1 MRASAIRG
9 LGLGLLFLSGL
20 TPSLRA
26 ADTQPVFLYS
36 RYFNAQGEARYL
48 PDGNFKDVLQ
58 RLGKDF
64 AVRVHDQPLTAET
77 LAGVKMVMIAN
88 PSDQAVANHPR
99 PHHFAAADVAALQ
112 RFVENGGALIVL
124 GNQENHNLETED
136 TNRLLRQF
144 GLQFTNRYTDAKL
157 LPLPKETPVIG
168 GLRWGY
174 YTGNQILIEAQHAA
188 RPRALVNNDLHV
200 NPAQGPRDAPGALLA
215 VAEPGRGRVIVVTDA
230 GWLCDW
236 AFEEKGVGGV
246 ALHGQDNWEIFHRL
260 VRWAGQMN

>member
-1 MRASAIRG
+1 MYNLFVRCLLWGTVFATG
-9 LGLGLLFLSGL
+9 LAPVL
-20 TPSLRA
+20 TA
-26 ADTQPVFLYS
+26 AETKPVFLYS
-36 RYFNAQGEARYL
+36 RHFNAQGEARYL
-48 PDGNFKDVLQ
+48 PEGNFKDVLQ

-64 AVRVHDQPLTAET
+64 TVRVHAQPLTAGT
-77 LAGVKMVMIAN
+77 LTGVKVVMIAN
-88 PSDQAVANHPR
+88 PSDLAVPGNPP
-99 PHHFAAADVAALQ
+99 PHHFSTADVAALQ
-112 RFVENGGALIVL
+112 QFVANGGALIVL

-157 LPLPKETPVIG
+157 LPLPKEMPIIG

-188 RPRALVNNDLHV
+188 KPRALVTNDL
-200 NPAQGPRDAPGALLA
+200 NIKPAQGPRDEPGALLA
-215 VAEPGRGRVIVVTDA
+215 VAEPGHGRVIVVTDA

-246 ALHGQDNWEIFHRL
+246 ALHGQDNWEIFQRL
-260 VRWAGQMN
+260 VQWAAQVK